1 MRSTR
6 EQRHASII
14 FKGGTPTCFGWN
26 DGNNHAEEIAIIRFN
41 VGFNAPKLK
50 GSTMINIRLTRTGRI
65 ALSKPCPAC
74 LDLLKEKK
82 FRKVIYSTNEG
93 TFKEI
98 YL

>member
-1 MRSTR
+1 MKSNR

-14 FKGGTPTCFGWN
+14 FDHGNPIGMGYN
-26 DGNNHAEEIAIIRFN
+26 DGNNHAEDNAIFDLN
-41 VGFNAPKLK
+41 
-50 GSTMINIRLTRTGRI
+50 INGENKRNKIMVSIRLTRAGRI
-65 ALSKPCPAC
+65 GLAKPCPAC

>member
-14 FKGGTPTCFGWN
+14 FKNGKPVAFGVN
-26 DGNNHAEEIAIIRFN
+26 SEDLHAEEASYLTATRF
-41 VGFNAPKLK
+41 GKLSTK
-50 GSTMINIRLTRTGRI
+50 GLKMVNIRLTRAGRI
-65 ALSKPCPAC
+65 GLAKPCPAC
-74 LDLLKEKK
+74 LELLKEKK